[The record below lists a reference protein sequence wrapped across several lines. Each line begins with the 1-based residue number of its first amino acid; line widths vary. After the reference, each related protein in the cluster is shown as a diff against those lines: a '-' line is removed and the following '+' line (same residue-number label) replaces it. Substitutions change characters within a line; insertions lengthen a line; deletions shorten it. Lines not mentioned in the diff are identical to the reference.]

1 MHPNHRSKL
10 YLRVRVPRLLR
21 ISSVLVLLLALHPQ
35 LGAYSV
41 LTHEEVVD
49 LAWDNSIKPL
59 LKERFPNATEQDL
72 KDAHAYAYGGAVI
85 QDLGYYP
92 FGSHEFSDLV
102 HYVRSG
108 DFVVN
113 LINEAQDVNEFAFAL
128 GALAHY
134 VSDVTGHP
142 AVNVAV
148 GVEYPKL
155 HQRFGRVVTY
165 EDDKVAH
172 LKTEFGFDV
181 SQVARGRYA
190 PQAYHAFI
198 GFQVSKRLLEQAFK
212 DTYGLEL
219 TDVIKHEDLALGTYR
234 RSVSGIIPEMTK
246 VAVASREKE
255 LKSEIPDYSR
265 QKFIYRLRRTDY
277 EKEWGKN
284 YERPGVGARILAV
297 ILKIMPKIG
306 PFRGLAYK
314 NPTPQT
320 EDLYFKSVNKTF
332 DDYTALAKQLRDRSL
347 TLSEMDLDTGK
358 PTYPGEY
365 HLCDETYA
373 ELVHDLLKKN
383 DGAVPA
389 DVRENL
395 VKFYSADPDKLSTKK
410 DPKKWAELQEDL
422 QKLKTAPVQSVAEPA
437 K

>member
-1 MHPNHRSKL
+1 MS
-10 YLRVRVPRLLR
+10 RLFR
-21 ISSVLVLLLALHPQ
+21 IGCVFLLLLALHPQ
-35 LGAYSV
+35 LSAYSV
-41 LTHEEVVD
+41 LTHEEVID

-59 LKERFPNATEQDL
+59 LKERFPNATDDEL

-155 HQRFGRVVTY
+155 RRLFGRSVTY

-190 PQAYHAFI
+190 PKSYHDFI
-198 GFQVSKRLLEQAFK
+198 GFRVSKRLLEQAFK

-234 RSVSGIIPEMTK
+234 RSVSSIIPEMTK

-255 LKSEIPDYSR
+255 LRSEIPNYQR
-265 QKFIYRLRRTDY
+265 KKFIYRLKRADY
-277 EKEWGKN
+277 EKEWGKD
-284 YERPGVGARILAV
+284 YERPGVGARFLAV
-297 ILKIMPKIG
+297 LLRIVPKVG

-314 NPTPQT
+314 NPTPKT
-320 EDLYFKSVNKTF
+320 EDLYFKSVNTTL
-332 DDYTALAKQLRDRSL
+332 DQYTALATKLKARDL
-347 TLSEMDLDTGK
+347 TLSEIDLDTGK

-365 HLCDETYA
+365 HLCDDTYA
-373 ELVHDLLKKN
+373 ELVHQLLKKGDVN
-383 DGAVPA
+383 PG
-389 DVRENL
+389 VRENL
-395 VKFYSADPDKLSTKK
+395 VRFYNADPDKLSTKK
-410 DPKKWAELQEDL
+410 DPKKWAQLQADL
-422 QKLKTAPVQSVAEPA
+422 EKLKAAPVQAEAQPG

>member
-1 MHPNHRSKL
+1 MSRL
-10 YLRVRVPRLLR
+10 VRIL
-21 ISSVLVLLLALHPQ
+21 SVLVLLFALHPQ
-35 LGAYSV
+35 LSAYSV
-41 LTHEEVVD
+41 LTHEEVID

-59 LKERFPNATEQDL
+59 LKERFPDVTEDQL
-72 KDAHAYAYGGAVI
+72 KDAHAFAYGGAVI

-92 FGSHEFSDLV
+92 FGNHEFSDLV

-148 GVEYPKL
+148 GIEYPKL
-155 HQRFGRVVTY
+155 HQRFGRAVTY

-190 PQAYHAFI
+190 PKSYHDFI

-234 RSVSGIIPEMTK
+234 RSVSSIIPQMTK

-255 LKSEIPDYSR
+255 LKKEIPDYQR
-265 QKFIYRLRRTDY
+265 KKFIYRLNRADY
-277 EKEWGKN
+277 EKEWGKG
-284 YERPGVGARILAV
+284 YERPGAGARFLAV
-297 ILKIMPKIG
+297 LLKVMPKVG

-314 NPTPQT
+314 NPTPKT
-320 EDLYFKSVNKTF
+320 EDIYFKSVNTTL
-332 DDYTALAKQLRDRSL
+332 DEYGALAKKLRTHEL

-365 HLCDETYA
+365 HLCDDAYA
-373 ELVHDLLKKN
+373 ELVHQVLTKGDVN
-383 DGAVPA
+383 SG
-389 DVRENL
+389 VRENL
-395 VKFYSADPDKLSTKK
+395 VRFYDADPEKLSTKK
-410 DPKKWAELQEDL
+410 DPKKWAQLQADL
-422 QKLKTAPVQSVAEPA
+422 EKLKAAPAPPAAQPA